1 MNRLAG
7 WSWFPWRRVSWILSL
22 AAASLLVASMMA
34 ASRPG
39 IETNRGGASP
49 YTPTKGE
56 WLCVFLNSRQALINS
71 ERVTDA
77 VAVHYLYDLSKPDTI
92 WIEVLPMEGASEKQL
107 QRRAA
112 QAEYEVIE
120 AAKVYGWQNWLKV
133 ELDERK
139 VTDRRTE
146 DALIR

>member
-1 MNRLAG
+1 
-7 WSWFPWRRVSWILSL
+7 
-22 AAASLLVASMMA
+22 MA

-39 IETNRGGASP
+39 NETDRGGASP
-49 YTPTKGE
+49 YTPTRGE

-71 ERVTDA
+71 ERVPNA
-77 VAVHYLYDLSKPDTI
+77 VAAHYLYDLSNPDTVR
-92 WIEVLPMEGASEKQL
+92 IEVLPTEGVSEEQV

-112 QAEYEVIE
+112 QAKYEVSE

-139 VTDRRTE
+139 VTDRLSE
-146 DALIR
+146 DALTR